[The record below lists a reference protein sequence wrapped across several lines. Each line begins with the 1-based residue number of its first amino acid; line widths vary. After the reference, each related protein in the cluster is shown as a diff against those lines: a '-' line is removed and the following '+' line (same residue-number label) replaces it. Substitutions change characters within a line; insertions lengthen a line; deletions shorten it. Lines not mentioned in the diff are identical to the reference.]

1 MQPTETPMGLALLL
15 CDSVI
20 EDKYTGKKTLIGLFD
35 RIQTLKL
42 PCIHASMSIF
52 ISITGGHGKYPCQIE
67 ATHSDGATIAF
78 SATGNVILKDPHQV
92 ANLVFR
98 MNNVK
103 FLKAGMYCVRFTVD
117 EMPIML
123 RQLIVLQQ
131 EQQKHPGTEE

>member
-1 MQPTETPMGLALLL
+1 MQSTETPMGLALLL

-20 EDKYTGKKTLIGLFD
+20 EDKYTGKKTLVGLFD

-52 ISITGGHGKYPCQIE
+52 VSLTGGHGKYPCQIE
-67 ATHSDGATIAF
+67 GRHSDGETTAF

-103 FLKAGMYCVRFTVD
+103 FNKAGMYWVRFTVD
-117 EMPIML
+117 DMPIML
-123 RQLIVLQQ
+123 RQLIVLKK
-131 EQQKHPGTEE
+131 EQPQYPDAEQ